1 MAYNFK
7 VNKLKFEQKPS
18 KDTCMSRYVFL
29 PHFKSNTDKVR
40 DDQEERGRSAREMSL
55 LILFHP
61 ILHWRNIPGVLVAKQ
76 LSQST

>member
-7 VNKLKFEQKPS
+7 ARKLKFEQKPS
-18 KDTCMSRYVFL
+18 KDTCMSWYVFL

-55 LILFHP
+55 FILFHP
-61 ILHWRNIPGVLVAKQ
+61 ILHWKNIPGVLVAKQ
-76 LSQST
+76 LSLST